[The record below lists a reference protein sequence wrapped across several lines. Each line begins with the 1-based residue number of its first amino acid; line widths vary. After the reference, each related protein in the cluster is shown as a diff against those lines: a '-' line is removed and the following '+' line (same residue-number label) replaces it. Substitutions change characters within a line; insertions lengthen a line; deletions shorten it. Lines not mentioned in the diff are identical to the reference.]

1 MQCVCVRASTSTSG
15 STHSPAPLR
24 GPFSRPYMC
33 SIGEPRVA
41 SVCALVRPH
50 PRRLNVYTICSL
62 TRRCVRASFPVI
74 TPPLGVCRT
83 RLSWDATSSGSE
95 SKSWQ
100 YRSWRSGCERRNEM
114 CAFVGVLAVTKY
126 WRKQVETRQNRRYIT
141 VPAEH
146 MSASCWFRRAMVCII
161 M

>member
-1 MQCVCVRASTSTSG
+1 MQCVCACVRQG
-15 STHSPAPLR
+15 STRSPGPLR

-33 SIGEPRVA
+33 AIGEPRVA
-41 SVCALVRPH
+41 SVCAPDRPH

-100 YRSWRSGCERRNEM
+100 YRSWRSGCARRNEM
-114 CAFVGVLAVTKY
+114 CALVEILAATKY

-141 VPAEH
+141 VPAEYK
-146 MSASCWFRRAMVCII
+146 SASCWFRRAMVCII